1 MMNISSILCTVYGK
15 NLESEFF
22 NQFGRLFQMTGPLL
36 ENFFLWPW
44 SVKI

>member
-15 NLESEFF
+15 NLQSQNFLTSLVDF
-22 NQFGRLFQMTGPLL
+22 SVWLAQK
-36 ENFFLWPW
+36 NFFLWPW